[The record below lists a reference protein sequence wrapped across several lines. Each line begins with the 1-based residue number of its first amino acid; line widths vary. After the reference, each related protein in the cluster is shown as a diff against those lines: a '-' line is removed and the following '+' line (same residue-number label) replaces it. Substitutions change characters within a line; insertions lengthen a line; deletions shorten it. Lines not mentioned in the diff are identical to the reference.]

1 MASRPPF
8 SQLPLRRD
16 GPPGNA
22 WGLYGGADQLGT
34 LNLLTPAVVAA
45 AAAGEIRDGT
55 RVSTDWS
62 LTSMTPPW
70 FGRRAAEHTIQHKAP
85 RIVNDDEIVLNT
97 QSSSQWDGLRHYGY
111 QKEGLFYNA
120 VTQADIMDSD
130 VNGIQGIFR
139 PTWVNWE
146 PKAWAEAGGIV
157 GRGVLIDYA
166 SWADSQNIPV
176 EPFETESITTATLDA
191 IASSQ
196 GTTFHS
202 GDILFIR
209 SGWTRAYNGLD
220 AAQRAAAA
228 KVMPPRAIGLESSK
242 VTLKWLWE
250 REFAAVAGD
259 HPSMEAWPCQ
269 NPGAQIHQWLL
280 AGWGMPIGELFDLEE
295 LSRAC
300 ARRQRWS
307 FFFSSVPLKVPGGV
321 ASPPN
326 GVAIF

>member
-1 MASRPPF
+1 MGWAPALRLPERGAVLQRRYAGGYHGFRRQWDSRHVSLFFFSAPLLPFLPCCLVLDFLASPF
-8 SQLPLRRD
+8 SLFCFPYEEKKKKNQL
-16 GPPGNA
+16 
-22 WGLYGGADQLGT
+22 
-34 LNLLTPAVVAA
+34 
-45 AAAGEIRDGT
+45 
-55 RVSTDWS
+55 
-62 LTSMTPPW
+62 
-70 FGRRAAEHTIQHKAP
+70 
-85 RIVNDDEIVLNT
+85 
-97 QSSSQWDGLRHYGY
+97 
-111 QKEGLFYNA
+111 
-120 VTQADIMDSD
+120 
-130 VNGIQGIFR
+130 R

-146 PKAWAEAGGIV
+146 TKAWAEAGGIV

-166 SWADSQNIPV
+166 SWADSQNISV
-176 EPFETESITTATLDA
+176 EPFETVSITTATLDA

-196 GTTFHS
+196 GTTFRS

-228 KVMPPRAIGLESSK
+228 KVMPPRAIGLESSI

-250 REFAAVAGD
+250 REFAAIAGD

-307 FFFSSVPLKVPGGV
+307 FFFSSVPLKVRVRLQPPAGHLTRSLDSRVGQVPGGV